1 MAFLRRALQ
10 LFAAVWGA
18 SGLAIAFVPR
28 WILVTWFEQ
37 VPYPDYTYVRICGI
51 SAVISAALALM
62 ISRRLDDVWWWSWAF
77 VLETG
82 LTAVVTTLHAIGS
95 VPAGSAS
102 WFWWIFASTNIV
114 LAAML
119 VSGIGRAGTEKPIV

>member
-18 SGLAIAFVPR
+18 CGVAIAATPR
-28 WILVTWFEQ
+28 WILGGWFDQ
-37 VPYPDYTYVRICGI
+37 VPYPDYAYVRVCGI
-51 SAVISAALALM
+51 AALSSAALALM

-77 VLETG
+77 ALETG
-82 LTAVVTTLHAIGS
+82 LTALVTTLHAVVS

-102 WFWWIFASTNIV
+102 WFWWIFAVTNIALV
-114 LAAML
+114 AAL
-119 VSGIGRAGTEKPIV
+119 VAGIGRAGTEKPIV